1 MDTQPGRQILID
13 GATARSAPYR
23 GLFAEVVRWLS
34 AAYLTLNGWKMR
46 GDWPALDKVVLVAA
60 PHTSNWD
67 GLNMLAAAGYYRVR
81 LRWMGKK
88 SLTEGPFGWLIKR
101 LGCVPIDRSGSHDV
115 VNAMCAQFASEKKMV
130 LAISPEGT
138 RGLVGE
144 WKSGFWHIA
153 RAADVP
159 LVLSVLDYG
168 KKCVTLPA
176 VIHPSGD
183 FDADL
188 ALIRGHYVDAVG
200 KNRRQFVAP
209 GGGRNPSPPGGGE
222 GGV

>member
-1 MDTQPGRQILID
+1 MDTQPGRYILID
-13 GATARSAPYR
+13 SSTAHAAPYR
-23 GLFAEVVRWLS
+23 GPISELVRWLCMT
-34 AAYLTLNGWKMR
+34 YLTLTGWKMR
-46 GDWPALDKVVLVAA
+46 GNWPALDKAVLVAA

-88 SLTEGPFGWLIKR
+88 SLTEGPFGWLTKM
-101 LGCVPIDRSGSHDV
+101 LGCVPIDRSGKNDV
-115 VNAMCAQFASEKKMV
+115 VNSMRAQFASEEYMV

-153 RAADVP
+153 SAAKVP

-168 KKCVTLPA
+168 KRCVTLPA

-183 FDADL
+183 YDADL
-188 ALIRGHYVDAVG
+188 ALIRGHYLDAVG

-209 GGGRNPSPPGGGE
+209 GGGRGASPPPGG
-222 GGV
+222 